1 MAQAAI
7 AMGAAETREI
17 RKEHAKPKR
26 IRVFLLPVQRT
37 TFISALNIT
46 LVLSHFMSSIGDVCF
61 PHAAI
66 EIA

>member
-1 MAQAAI
+1 
-7 AMGAAETREI
+7 MGAAETSEI
-17 RKEHAKPKR
+17 RKEYAKPKR

-46 LVLSHFMSSIGDVCF
+46 LLLFHFMGSIGNVCF

-66 EIA
+66 EIT

>member
-1 MAQAAI
+1 MAQAAM
-7 AMGAAETREI
+7 AMGAAETSEI
-17 RKEHAKPKR
+17 RKEYAKPKR

-46 LVLSHFMSSIGDVCF
+46 LVLSRFMVSIGNVCF

-66 EIA
+66 ELT